1 MIMRSLEQI
10 GRPTRPTEHEPTP
23 EDKEKFYVWVDSVA
37 RAANERVPKIP
48 EHDRRLEP
56 FEDIGYLEQIRSHE
70 GDRVRTDNL
79 FVCDFDDT
87 VFDTT
92 GYHEA
97 IARRCSEFGISRE
110 EWFQVYEQSKKAE
123 ESGSNPL
130 YSRDEHIRTLQE
142 RYPASADDIA
152 RVFEGESL
160 DPYLDQ
166 EVLSAL
172 NLAAARADTQ
182 VMVLTHGALRTQ
194 SKKLGQVP
202 ALAECASLIA
212 YTQVPKK
219 EFLERYF
226 ASELAPERPKP
237 ISGGRYM
244 EKRVTQPHVFM
255 LDDSPTEV
263 SGFTSLGPD
272 MYFQAMRLR
281 LPRAKRFSKEQRGER
296 VLESTDIQQERYG
309 RGIYSAF
316 LGFIH
321 DSTHFRPGQNFS
333 QTTLGS
339 TQHASG
345 GIPWANAEKCFAEED
360 EGEMVNWP
368 AGYPDKAQRVRYNE
382 DKGRLERFVAST
394 WQEYPLSE
402 LLDDREM
409 IF

>member
-1 MIMRSLEQI
+1 MK
-10 GRPTRPTEHEPTP
+10 TRPHEQFGQPIGSAEHEPTP
-23 EDKEKFYVWVDSVA
+23 EAKERFYVWVDSVA
-37 RAANERVPKIP
+37 KAVNERAPKVP
-48 EHDRRLEP
+48 EHDRKLEP
-56 FEDIGYLEQIRSHE
+56 FEGIGYLEQIRPQK
-70 GDRVRTDNL
+70 GDKAQTDNL

-97 IARRCSEFGISRE
+97 IARRCSEFGISHE
-110 EWFQVYEQSKKAE
+110 EWFQVYDQSKKAE
-123 ESGSNPL
+123 EHETNPL
-130 YSRDEHIRTLQE
+130 YSRDEHIRALQANH
-142 RYPASADDIA
+142 PATADDIA
-152 RVFEGESL
+152 QVFESEPL
-160 DPYLDQ
+160 EPYLDQ
-166 EVLSAL
+166 EVLAAL
-172 NLAAARADTQ
+172 NLAAAREDTQ
-182 VMVLTHGALRTQ
+182 VMILTHGALRTQ

-202 ALAECASLIA
+202 ALAESATLIA

-219 EFLERYF
+219 EFLEKYF
-226 ASELAPERPKP
+226 ASELAPERPQP

-244 EKRVTQPHVFM
+244 EKRITRPHVFM

-281 LPRAKRFSKEQRGER
+281 LPRAKRFSKEQHGER
-296 VLESTDIQQERYG
+296 VLESTDVQQEHYG

-316 LGFIH
+316 LGFVH

-339 TQHASG
+339 TQHAAG
-345 GIPWANAEKCFAEED
+345 GVPWANAEKCFAPEGD
-360 EGEMVNWP
+360 GEMVNWP
-368 AGYPDKAQRVRYNE
+368 AGYPDKSQRVRYNE
-382 DKGRLERFVAST
+382 DKIRLERFIGST

-409 IF
+409 IY